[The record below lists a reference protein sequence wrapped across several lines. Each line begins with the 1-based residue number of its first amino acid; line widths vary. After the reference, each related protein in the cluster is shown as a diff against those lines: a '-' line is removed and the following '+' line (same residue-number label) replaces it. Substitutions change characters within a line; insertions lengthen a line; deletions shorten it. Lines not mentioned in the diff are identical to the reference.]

1 MVHHA
6 NIEHRIAWLAGLLDG
21 EGCIYMGL
29 STRKHTA
36 GFIDCKVGLEM
47 THKITVDY
55 AATVMREI
63 APDPFRV
70 KVRKKRKKREG
81 GEYKKQQYTASA
93 SSQQGTL
100 QLLTVLYPYMVTK
113 QTEARLAIDYL
124 RRATTVTKYRTS
136 ERDRAIATCVRRL
149 KKDDLRARADA
160 ARLLDDANAL

>member
-1 MVHHA
+1 M
-6 NIEHRIAWLAGLLDG
+6 EHRIAWLAGLLDG

-29 STRKHTA
+29 STRKHTT

-55 AATVMREI
+55 AAAIMREI

-70 KVRKKRKKREG
+70 KVRKRREKRLG
-81 GEYKKQQYTASA
+81 GDYRKQQYTASA

-100 QLLTVLYPYMVTK
+100 QLLTVLCPYMVTK

-124 RRATTVTKYRTS
+124 RRATAVTKYRVS
-136 ERDRAIATCVRRL
+136 ERDRTIAECVRRL
-149 KKDDLRARADA
+149 KKDDLQALADA
-160 ARLLDDANAL
+160 VRLLDDTNAL